1 MFFSIFLGKK
11 NAEIIKFLGISKEM
25 SPRIKN
31 IFAQERKPM
40 FGLKIYFCLSHNFQN
55 YFLTQIIYCIIH
67 RCLCSHFKL
76 FLFFYISL

>member
-55 YFLTQIIYCIIH
+55 
-67 RCLCSHFKL
+67 L
-76 FLFFYISL
+76 FLNTDHLLYYPQMSVFSFQTFFVL